1 MKKLTSIGRILFAV
15 PFGILGLNHFFMTDF
30 YLGMLTSFIPGM
42 GFSIFIVG
50 LVLIAASVCI
60 IINKYVVLAC
70 LSLAALLF
78 LFILTIHIPN
88 LFIPEKT
95 TIAMIELMKD
105 TALLG
110 GALLLAGLNKPEEAK

>member
-1 MKKLTSIGRILFAV
+1 MKKLTLIGRILFAV

-42 GFSIFIVG
+42 GFSIFLVG
-50 LVLIAASVCI
+50 LALIAASICI
-60 IINKYVVLAC
+60 IINKYVVIAC
-70 LSLAALLF
+70 ISLASLLF
-78 LFILTIHIPN
+78 LFIVTIHIPG
-88 LFIPEKT
+88 LFIPDKS

-110 GALLLAGLNKPEEAK
+110 GALLIASLNSPNEIK